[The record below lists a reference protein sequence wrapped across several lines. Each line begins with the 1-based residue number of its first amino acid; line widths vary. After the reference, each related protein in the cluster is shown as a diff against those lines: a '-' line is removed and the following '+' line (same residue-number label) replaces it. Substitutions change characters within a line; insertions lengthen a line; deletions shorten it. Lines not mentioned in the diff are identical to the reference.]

1 MFLPLFWSYCL
12 HCLQKVRSHT
22 KAKGSNFH
30 IINIWLLISIYKIVT
45 VTPVYNLLIMGIY
58 LILAIA
64 YSNVTVLMIFFID
77 RNKQTKSKTCDC
89 FATNLFAMLSNI
101 K

>member
-22 KAKGSNFH
+22 KAKASNFH
-30 IINIWLLISIYKIVT
+30 IINIWLLITIYKIVT
-45 VTPVYNLLIMGIY
+45 VTPVYNLLIMGY

-64 YSNVTVLMIFFID
+64 YSNVTELMIFFY
-77 RNKQTKSKTCDC
+77 R
-89 FATNLFAMLSNI
+89 L
-101 K
+101 